1 MLALRRLASI
11 SLVLWLV
18 ATATRADDPKTAP
31 APTPATPEPIRY
43 SVRFPAPES
52 HYAEVVAA
60 IPTSGAAEVEL
71 YMPVWTPGSYLVR
84 EYARNVESLT
94 AQASTGGPTL
104 AVTKTRK
111 NRWQITTGGA
121 PVVNVSY
128 RVYCREMSV
137 QSNWVDSSFA
147 LLNGAST
154 FLTLVDKTPR
164 PHEVTLVPPPGWLRS
179 VSGLPLVGPDS
190 THHYRAVD
198 FDTLVDCPIYVGN
211 PTIYEFTVDGKPHLL
226 VNEGEGGV
234 WDGPQS
240 ARDVETIVKSAR
252 TLWGRLPYDRYV
264 FFNLLVEAG
273 GGLEH
278 KNSTVLMAS
287 RWATRTR
294 PTYIGWL
301 GLVSHEFFHT
311 WNVKRLRPV
320 ELGPFDYET
329 EILTKS
335 LWLAEGVTSYYD
347 LLLVRRA
354 GLITMAEYLGGNP
367 PGATSDAPE
376 SKNDIESLQETPGR
390 LVQPVESASFDSW
403 IKYYRRDENSVNTS
417 ISYYTKGAVAGFL
430 IDAKIRQA
438 TDGAKSLDDAMR
450 LAYSRY
456 SGAKG
461 YTPTE
466 FRATVSEVAGTD
478 LSAFFTRLLESTDE
492 LDYTEALTWYG
503 LRFKPVG
510 DGDDKD
516 SKDKDKAKKPPKA
529 WLGLTT
535 TATNGRLSVTTVKR
549 ETPGMTAGFNV
560 GDEILAIGDDRVT
573 PELWSKRMEQYR
585 PNEKVSLLIARR
597 GRLQRLEATFGVE
610 PTSAYKLEI
619 DPNATEAQKAHRQA
633 WLGE

>member
-1 MLALRRLASI
+1 MPALRHLVCV
-11 SLVLWLV
+11 SLVVWLV
-18 ATATRADDPKTAP
+18 ATAARADDPTP
-31 APTPATPEPIRY
+31 AATPEPIRY
-43 SVRFPAPES
+43 TVRFPAPES

-60 IPTSGAAEVEL
+60 IPTNGAAEVEL

-94 AQASTGGPTL
+94 AQASTGGPAL

-111 NRWQITTGGA
+111 NRWQVTTGGA
-121 PVVNVSY
+121 PVVHVSY

-154 FLTLVDKTPR
+154 FLTLVEKTPR

-179 VSGLPLVGPDS
+179 ITGLPQVGPS
-190 THHYRAVD
+190 SSHQYRAPD

-226 VNEGEGGV
+226 VNEGENGV

-240 ARDVETIVKSAR
+240 ARDVETIVKAAR
-252 TLWGRLPYDRYV
+252 DLWGQLPYDRYV

-294 PTYIGWL
+294 SSYLGWL

-354 GLITMAEYLGGNP
+354 GLCTVAEYLDGNP
-367 PGATSDAPE
+367 PGASSE
-376 SKNDIESLQETPGR
+376 SGAAKNDIESLQETPGR
-390 LVQPVESASFDSW
+390 LVQPLETSSFDSW

-430 IDAKIRQA
+430 IDAKVRQA
-438 TDGAKSLDDAMR
+438 TDGAKSLDDALR

-461 YTPTE
+461 YTPAE

-503 LRFKPVG
+503 LRFKPT
-510 DGDDKD
+510 GDDADKD
-516 SKDKDKAKKPPKA
+516 AKDKAKDQAKKPPKA

-549 ETPGMTAGFNV
+549 ATPGMAAGFNV

-597 GRLQRLEATFGVE
+597 GRLHRLEATFGVE
-610 PTSAYKLEI
+610 PVSQFKLEI
-619 DPNATEAQKAHRQA
+619 DPKATEAQKAHRKA